1 MPHNDTR
8 NHQTGDAMLIEIGK
22 LLQLESSRQTFAV
35 RWGGDEFLLCGL
47 CSGYEEVES
56 IKHRLNTAIAGLS
69 ASMNLPVNISIGSAL
84 YPDDNS
90 TLSVLI
96 TLADS
101 NMYNEKKA

>member
-1 MPHNDTR
+1 ME
-8 NHQTGDAMLIEIGK
+8 A
-22 LLQLESSRQTFAV
+22 
-35 RWGGDEFLLCGL
+35 
-47 CSGYEEVES
+47 
-56 IKHRLNTAIAGLS
+56 IKHRLKSAIVGLS
-69 ASMNLPVNISIGSAL
+69 ADMNLPVNISMGYAL